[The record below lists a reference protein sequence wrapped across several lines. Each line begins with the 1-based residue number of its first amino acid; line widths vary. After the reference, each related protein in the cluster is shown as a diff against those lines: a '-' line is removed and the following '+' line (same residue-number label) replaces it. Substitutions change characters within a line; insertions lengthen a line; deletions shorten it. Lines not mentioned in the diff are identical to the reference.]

1 MSTDPSTIT
10 DRSTS
15 IGVIGTGNMGSALV
29 KGWLRSGD
37 REVRLVVWDKIDAAV
52 QRLLTPGPISPAG
65 SLEDLV
71 ARADVVLVV
80 VKPKDAPEVLGAI
93 APLLRPEQWVL
104 SSMAGVAMEQ
114 IRAILGP
121 GPRLFR
127 VMPNLGVGLGVGA
140 IAIAAEPGTPDAEIQ
155 TAMGLFSSLGVTESV
170 PEDMLDAVTAVSGSG
185 PAFLALAAE
194 ALEDGAVA
202 SGLSRATA
210 RRLVRQTALATAR
223 LSPLHS
229 DFPGEPAENL
239 RATPTERT
247 CVDVIKE
254 RGVRPAFRQAVETA
268 VERSR
273 RLRRAGSLP
282 GGGSSEDPSPPGS
295 SSN

>member
-10 DRSTS
+10 DRFTT
-15 IGVIGTGNMGSALV
+15 IGVIGTGNMGSTLV
-29 KGWLRSGD
+29 KGWLRAEDPG
-37 REVRLVVWDKIDAAV
+37 VRLVVWDKIEVAV

-71 ARADVVLVV
+71 GRSDVVLVV

-93 APLLRPEQWVL
+93 APLVRPEQWVI

-114 IRAILGP
+114 IRALVGP

-155 TAMGLFSSLGVTESV
+155 TAVGLFSGLGMTESV

-185 PAFLALAAE
+185 PAFLALAVE

-202 SGLSRATA
+202 SGLPRATA
-210 RRLVRQTALATAR
+210 RRLVRQTALSAATHLSLLADAR
-223 LSPLHS
+223 AELKEDPDSAS
-229 DFPGEPAENL
+229 RETAGADVPAEREV
-239 RATPTERT
+239 RA
-247 CVDVIKE
+247 
-254 RGVRPAFRQAVETA
+254 AFRQAIESA
-268 VERSR
+268 LERSR
-273 RLRRAGSLP
+273 RLRGA
-282 GGGSSEDPSPPGS
+282 
-295 SSN
+295 